1 MQDPWKTCLL
11 LKDGDNCRGKR
22 VWLCNSNCFIIK
34 WLNHRND
41 GHDICADKPGSHHSV
56 NSSHYQ
62 SALGT
67 APKKFHLIIQTE
79 KLRDEEYVESLEY
92 CFGVA
97 STFTEKKIPMYCD
110 KGSKAANR
118 AYPHNM
124 TDTARTLLI
133 GMNTEDN
140 HFFKYLSTCPD
151 DIQFPKGSLGDIVHS
166 KKSNVE
172 GELKAKQVGDNA
184 HTIKLEVLE
193 SLLVLDK
200 L

>member
-1 MQDPWKTCLL
+1 M
-11 LKDGDNCRGKR
+11 
-22 VWLCNSNCFIIK
+22 
-34 WLNHRND
+34 
-41 GHDICADKPGSHHSV
+41 
-56 NSSHYQ
+56 
-62 SALGT
+62 
-67 APKKFHLIIQTE
+67 
-79 KLRDEEYVESLEY
+79 ESLDY
-92 CFGVA
+92 CFGAA

-124 TDTARTLLI
+124 TDTARIVLI

-151 DIQFPKGSLGDIVHS
+151 DIQFPKEHLADIVHS

-184 HTIKLEVLE
+184 HTIKLEVTE

-200 L
+200 YNQ